1 MRVSKELKLDSEAV
15 TITWCACGLC
25 NAVGPRYMTVV
36 RNRHE
41 YTVELSDRCGRTG
54 AEESLVCDEDLHSA
68 GRPRL
73 RNHLPR

>member
-1 MRVSKELKLDSEAV
+1 MHASKELELDAEAV
-15 TITWCACGLC
+15 KITWCGCEVC

-41 YTVELSDRCGRTG
+41 YTVQLNDHCRGSDPEEVLVHGEEQCMVGR
-54 AEESLVCDEDLHSA
+54 H
-68 GRPRL
+68 PL